1 MGNVQGW
8 CDFGTKHEGLNGKK
22 LIQSFHP
29 QRGEELL
36 KINVMIYVSDKAKD
50 KVLHLMEDAGI
61 KGNDYFLRVSV
72 VGGGCSGLSYKM
84 DFDNES
90 KPMDQLFEHNGLKVV
105 TDLKSFLY
113 LVNTTLDFSDG
124 LNGKGFYFSNPNA
137 SRSCG
142 CGESFAV

>member
-1 MGNVQGW
+1 MSCEDSLSILYRFNYLATSILLLNT
-8 CDFGTKHEGLNGKK
+8 TKD
-22 LIQSFHP
+22 
-29 QRGEELL
+29 
-36 KINVMIYVSDKAKD
+36 MIYVSDKAAA
-50 KVLHLMEDAGI
+50 KVEKLRQDAQV
-61 KGNDYFLRVSV
+61 KGDEYFLRVSV
-72 VGGGCSGLSYKM
+72 VGGGCSGLSYKL
-84 DFDNES
+84 DFDNEK
-90 KPMDQLFEHNGLKVV
+90 KPMDQEFEDNGVKVV